1 MIKFNWIMTNTQN
14 KNQNKICWSCEIHL
28 VYLFDF
34 QEDQGTYMALVK
46 DMIADKSKRLIVN
59 INDLRKKNPARAND
73 LLTNAFDEQLAFS
86 RALKEY
92 VSTLQPSFAKTYEDF
107 FVGFEGSF
115 GSRHVTPRTLNSRW
129 GSWAIQSH
137 YFHFRN
143 MIWNLNW
150 QYQNWLNDI
159 M

>member
-1 MIKFNWIMTNTQN
+1 M
-14 KNQNKICWSCEIHL
+14 
-28 VYLFDF
+28 YLFDF

-115 GSRHVTPRTLNSRW
+115 GSRHVTPRTLNSR
-129 GSWAIQSH
+129 
-137 YFHFRN
+137 
-143 MIWNLNW
+143 
-150 QYQNWLNDI
+150 
-159 M
+159 